1 MRPLSRSLFTFK
13 GLVIVT
19 GLAISGLFMISVLAI
34 MDQDSSE
41 QTEESE
47 DLNIL
52 PICDKKTIIRENTPD
67 ILFVSTLD
75 GTLTALDA
83 KDQGKTLWSVG
94 TGPGSMLSSTIS
106 QVELTSNAQFVRL
119 IPSLAGGLY
128 KFDGEVIEPIPL
140 NAEELLRTS
149 FKFADNTVMTGG
161 KESRV
166 YGIEVKTGKIRYECT
181 MAGCFSP
188 TGETLSSQE
197 TDLEDIVIVKRET
210 QVVRAVEPRTGS
222 EKWNFSVSTHHL
234 TFQPGL
240 EDVCNGTEDEEI
252 IFDDFE
258 ELKAVVPEGIICQV
272 DKDRPDIVKWKQTLN
287 SPIVHAW
294 RLERGQLIP
303 INLFSNSHLP
313 RSQPTESP
321 VNEESLQDPS
331 LYIGSYKQQ
340 LYIQESDW
348 QLNRK
353 IHAENPNAWKV
364 AWKPYLI
371 SADSRTTIIN
381 HGARPTRTQTELPML
396 TYDPSTAESTALAVF
411 NQGGN
416 AEYPYD
422 SGLYFYPEEANL
434 EYDLVEDMRNNV
446 TGANKG
452 SEPKENTEEESN
464 EVVEEID
471 NPEPEPE
478 MPSEAIQI
486 VFVSMWYWWQEIVLI
501 SLVTAAVMNLLITR
515 PYIQGMR
522 EGFRRRID
530 QITRGRPV
538 LVVERRVEVPYEV
551 QVEVPVPK
559 TPDTGSSEMTNINF
573 SRSASTN
580 SGSNGP
586 FVSRYLTDYEPVQ
599 CLGAGGFGVVFES
612 KNKLDEIHYAV
623 KRVRLPSRE
632 EAKKKVMRE
641 VKCLAKLDQRNI
653 VRYYSTWLEYPPQG
667 WQDEVDNILKEQ
679 GKFVKTEDAP
689 DSLSLYEETTSCTN
703 NPLKPF
709 DSQPQSSTDLSKN
722 YIDDEDS
729 FRVVFEVPSDDS
741 EQDEAESESDGG
753 IVFKDETPD
762 PQILQKPAPSRSISI
777 VSMTNSKFWKEI
789 SDEVQEETD
798 EDCQDALV
806 WDTKNHKPPSV
817 YLYIVMQLCQK
828 ESLRTWLR
836 NNSGRRNRLQCLSMF
851 NEICTGVEY
860 VHNQDVIHR
869 DLKPSNI
876 FFANDGTIK
885 LGDFGLATAGNNP
898 EDLSDIQY
906 DDKDYYPGDNND
918 EENDKHTEE
927 VGTELYMSPEQLAKK
942 PYNNKVDI
950 YSLGLILFELLVPF
964 STQMERV
971 HTLTKLRQ
979 LEIEFPARFKETQEY
994 SLVKK
999 MLDHDPSE
1007 RPEATAI
1014 LDMEFLSQA
1023 LNEYENQNNGACGDG
1038 GGGFYSS
1045 AASQRQRRKHLSSGG
1060 SNHSSQ

>member
-1 MRPLSRSLFTFK
+1 
-13 GLVIVT
+13 
-19 GLAISGLFMISVLAI
+19 MISASLAI
-34 MDQDSSE
+34 METQ
-41 QTEESE
+41 ESE
-47 DLNIL
+47 TDEDIPVL
-52 PICDKKTIIRENTPD
+52 PICDKKTIIRENHPD

-83 KDQGKTLWSVG
+83 KNGGKTLWSVG

-128 KFDGEVIEPIPL
+128 KFDGEVIEPVPL
-140 NAEELLRTS
+140 NAEDLLRTS

-188 TGETLSSQE
+188 TGEALSSKE

-210 QVVRAVEPRTGS
+210 QVVRAIEPRTGS

-240 EDVCNGTEDEEI
+240 EDVCNNTDEEEI

-272 DKDRPDIVKWKQTLN
+272 DKDRPEIVKWKQTLN

-313 RSQPTESP
+313 NPATTESP
-321 VNEESLQDPS
+321 IDVGSKNDPS

-340 LYIQESDW
+340 LYVQESDW
-348 QLNRK
+348 HLNRK
-353 IHAENPNAWKV
+353 IHAEANGQLDNWPKL

-381 HGARPTRTQTELPML
+381 HGTQPSQTELPML
-396 TYDPSTAESTALAVF
+396 TYDPSTAESTALAVKY
-411 NQGGN
+411 QGGN

-434 EYDLVEDMRNNV
+434 EYNLIEDMRNNI
-446 TGANKG
+446 TGAKKG
-452 SEPKENTEEESN
+452 SESKVNTADESKKEEE
-464 EVVEEID
+464 EGVLEEIA
-471 NPEPEPE
+471 NPVEPE

-559 TPDTGSSEMTNINF
+559 TPDTGSSEMTNLNF

-623 KRVRLPSRE
+623 KRVRLPSHE

-667 WQDEVDNILKEQ
+667 WQEDVDKVLKEE

-689 DSLSLYEETTSCTN
+689 DSLSMYDEPSCTSGVSTN

-709 DSQPQSSTDLSKN
+709 DNPPRSSTDLSKN
-722 YIDDEDS
+722 YNDHDEDS
-729 FRVVFEVPSDDS
+729 FRVVFEVPS
-741 EQDEAESESDGG
+741 EDEEVSDSESDGG
-753 IVFKDETPD
+753 IVFKDDTPD

-789 SDEVQEETD
+789 SEEVEEETD
-798 EDCQDALV
+798 DPDCQDALV
-806 WDTKNHKPPSV
+806 WDNKNHKPPSV

-836 NNSGRRNRLQCLSMF
+836 NNSGPRNRLQCLSMF

-898 EDLSDIQY
+898 EDLSDIQSVNN
-906 DDKDYYPGDNND
+906 DDYLGDNY
-918 EENDKHTEE
+918 EENEKHTEE

-950 YSLGLILFELLVPF
+950 YSLGLILYELLVPF
-964 STQMERV
+964 STQMERI

-979 LEIEFPARFKETQEY
+979 LEFPAKFKETPEY
-994 SLVKK
+994 SLVKT

-1007 RPEATAI
+1007 RPESTAI

-1023 LNEYENQNNGACGDG
+1023 VIEYENQTNAGAMGDVG
-1038 GGGFYSS
+1038 GLYSS

>member
-1 MRPLSRSLFTFK
+1 MGLK
-13 GLVIVT
+13 GLVLVSS
-19 GLAISGLFMISVLAI
+19 LALCSGLFMISASLAI
-34 MDQDSSE
+34 METQ
-41 QTEESE
+41 ESE
-47 DLNIL
+47 TDEDIPVL
-52 PICDKKTIIRENTPD
+52 PICDKKTIIRENHPD

-83 KDQGKTLWSVG
+83 KHGGKTLWSVG

-128 KFDGEVIEPIPL
+128 KFDGKVIEPVPL

-181 MAGCFSP
+181 MDGCFSP
-188 TGETLSSQE
+188 SGEALSSKE

-210 QVVRAVEPRTGS
+210 QVVRAIEPRTGS
-222 EKWNFSVSTHHL
+222 EKWNFAVSTHHL

-240 EDVCNGTEDEEI
+240 EDVCNNSDEEEI

-272 DKDRPDIVKWKQTLN
+272 DKDRPEIVKWKQTLN

-303 INLFSNSHLP
+303 INLFSNSHIP
-313 RSQPTESP
+313 NPATTESP
-321 VNEESLQDPS
+321 IDVGSKNDPS

-340 LYIQESDW
+340 LYVQESDW
-348 QLNRK
+348 HLNRK
-353 IHAENPNAWKV
+353 IHAEANGQLENWPKL

-381 HGARPTRTQTELPML
+381 HGTRPSQTELPML
-396 TYDPSTAESTALAVF
+396 TYDPSTAESTALAIR
-411 NQGGN
+411 GGN

-434 EYDLVEDMRNNV
+434 EYNLVEDMRNNI
-446 TGANKG
+446 TGAKKG
-452 SEPKENTEEESN
+452 SESKVNTADESKKEDEEG
-464 EVVEEID
+464 VLEEIA
-471 NPEPEPE
+471 NPPEPE
-478 MPSEAIQI
+478 MPSEAVQI

-559 TPDTGSSEMTNINF
+559 TPDTGSSEMTNLNF

-623 KRVRLPSRE
+623 KRVRLPSHE

-641 VKCLAKLDQRNI
+641 VKCLARLDNRNI
-653 VRYYSTWLEYPPQG
+653 VRYYTTWLENPPHG
-667 WQDEVDNILKEQ
+667 WQEEVDKQ
-679 GKFVKTEDAP
+679 FKTNLTSP
-689 DSLSLYEETTSCTN
+689 SSTQNLSASFNDDDMTN
-703 NPLKPF
+703 AENPLKPF
-709 DSQPQSSTDLSKN
+709 DTLPKSATDLNSLDCDYN
-722 YIDDEDS
+722 ENDDS
-729 FRVVFEVPSDDS
+729 FKVVFEAGTDDDENDEENEVEEDITDVSDD
-741 EQDEAESESDGG
+741 DG
-753 IVFKDETPD
+753 IIFKDETKNE
-762 PQILQKPAPSRSISI
+762 LVSKPPPSRSISI
-777 VSMTNSKFWKEI
+777 VSMTQSKFWKDI
-789 SDEVQEETD
+789 SDEENEDEAEECC
-798 EDCQDALV
+798 EALIWDA
-806 WDTKNHKPPSV
+806 KNQSKKAPPAPV

-828 ESLRTWLR
+828 ESLRVWLKNTSEHR
-836 NNSGRRNRLQCLSMF
+836 SRLESLSRF
-851 NEICTGVEY
+851 HEICSGVEY
-860 VHNQDVIHR
+860 VHSQGLIHR

-876 FFANDGTIK
+876 FFANDGTLKI
-885 LGDFGLATAGNNP
+885 GDFGLATVGYNAG
-898 EDLSDIQY
+898 ED
-906 DDKDYYPGDNND
+906 D
-918 EENDKHTEE
+918 EEIKHNKTLTPQDVQEGHTEE
-927 VGTELYMSPEQLAKK
+927 VGTELYMSPEQVEKK
-942 PYNNKVDI
+942 PYNHKVDI

-964 STQMERV
+964 KTQMERID
-971 HTLTKLRQ
+971 TMTKLKK
-979 LEIEFPARFKETQEY
+979 LEFPKEFIDQPECE
-994 SLVKK
+994 LVKS
-999 MLDHDPSE
+999 MLEHDP
-1007 RPEATAI
+1007 
-1014 LDMEFLSQA
+1014 
-1023 LNEYENQNNGACGDG
+1023 G
-1038 GGGFYSS
+1038 
-1045 AASQRQRRKHLSSGG
+1045 K
-1060 SNHSSQ
+1060 